1 MARHRV
7 LHDLV
12 SHLRLGAIVAQ
23 QVPEIDM
30 SVEQDLTRATLMMK
44 GDLTIVEPIGTV
56 TSVLVVFLQRNNWL
70 LSNPQSRWLRQISQG
85 PLYC

>member
-1 MARHRV
+1 M
-7 LHDLV
+7 
-12 SHLRLGAIVAQ
+12 SQLRLGAIVAQ
-23 QVPEIDM
+23 QVAEIDM
-30 SVEQDLTRATLMMK
+30 SVEQDLTQATLMMK

-85 PLYC
+85 LLYR